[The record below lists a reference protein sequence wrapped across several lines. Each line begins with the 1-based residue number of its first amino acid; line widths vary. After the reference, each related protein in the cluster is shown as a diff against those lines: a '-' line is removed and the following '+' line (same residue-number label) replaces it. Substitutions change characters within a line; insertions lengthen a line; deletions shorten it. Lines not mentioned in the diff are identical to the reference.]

1 MLGITEIIL
10 LLSLG
15 AVRRTT
21 ELMSDPMLAA
31 RKSKEKGFSLVEM
44 IVVVAVLGILVAIV
58 IPALMTAVN
67 RSRQRRSMA
76 DMHNLAQANGMAH
89 VDSSR
94 YVNALAD
101 LAPNYMNP
109 VVVNDA
115 WGNAWVYTAA
125 GNQRSYTLTS
135 NGRDGAAGPAPPNP
149 WFNEPFEPDLVMNT
163 GQFTQ
168 VPVNQ

>member
-1 MLGITEIIL
+1 MSAQRRKTEQ
-10 LLSLG
+10 
-15 AVRRTT
+15 
-21 ELMSDPMLAA
+21 
-31 RKSKEKGFSLVEM
+31 GFSLVEL

-58 IPALMTAVN
+58 VPALLSAVD

-76 DMHNLAQANGMAH
+76 DMTNLAKANGMYQ

-101 LAPNYMNP
+101 LSPNYMINP
-109 VVVNDA
+109 PLADGWGTA
-115 WGNAWVYTAA
+115 WDYVPA
-125 GNQRSYTLTS
+125 GDQRSYELRS
-135 NGRDGAAGPAPPNP
+135 FGSDQALGPAAPPL

-168 VPVNQ
+168 MPMSGQ

>member
-1 MLGITEIIL
+1 
-10 LLSLG
+10 
-15 AVRRTT
+15 
-21 ELMSDPMLAA
+21 MLAG
-31 RKSKEKGFSLVEM
+31 RKPQEKGFTLVEM

-76 DMHNLAQANGMAH
+76 DMHNLAKANGMAQ

-109 VVVNDA
+109 VVANDG
-115 WGNAWVYTAA
+115 WGNPWAYAAA
-125 GNQRSYTLTS
+125 GDQRSYTLQS

-149 WFNEPFEPDLVMNT
+149 WFNEPFEPDLVMDS

-168 VPVNQ
+168 IPVIQ

>member
-1 MLGITEIIL
+1 MADG
-10 LLSLG
+10 
-15 AVRRTT
+15 
-21 ELMSDPMLAA
+21 
-31 RKSKEKGFSLVEM
+31 KSREKGFTLVEM

-76 DMHNLAQANGMAH
+76 DMHSLGQANGMAQ

-94 YVNALAD
+94 YVNALGD
-101 LAPNYMNP
+101 LGPAYMNP
-109 VVVNDA
+109 VVVNDG
-115 WGNAWVYTAA
+115 WGNPWVYTAA
-125 GNQRSYTLTS
+125 GDRRSYTLTS
-135 NGRDGAAGPAPPNP
+135 NGRDGTSGPAPPNP

-168 VPVNQ
+168 MPNAQ